1 MRGEA
6 ECGDDLAGDGPHWDG
21 DRMQALGK
29 LLVVDGEAF
38 LLYLLELYTQRVL
51 AGDRVRAALCQLD
64 RGEQLALLSLGEV
77 REQHLTHRGA
87 VGGQARSHVKAQI
100 DLALLGPEARRPVD
114 VHDLPAVEHGDTH
127 GVGGL
132 PPRP

>member
-6 ECGDDLAGDGPHWDG
+6 ECSDDLTGDGPHGDG

-64 RGEQLALLSLGEV
+64 RGERLPLPSVGEV
-77 REQHLTHRGA
+77 REESESRASCSLCSRSGRFASSTLPIA
-87 VGGQARSHVKAQI
+87 VQ
-100 DLALLGPEARRPVD
+100 
-114 VHDLPAVEHGDTH
+114 
-127 GVGGL
+127 
-132 PPRP
+132 